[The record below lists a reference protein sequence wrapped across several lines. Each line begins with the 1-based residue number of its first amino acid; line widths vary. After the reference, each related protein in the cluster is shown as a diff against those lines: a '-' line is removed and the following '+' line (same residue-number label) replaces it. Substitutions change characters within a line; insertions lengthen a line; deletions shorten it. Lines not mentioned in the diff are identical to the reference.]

1 VKNFY
6 VFFSPITRQ
15 NEREKK
21 HINSL
26 RINVLFFS
34 TLFVDL
40 FCIDVAVE
48 FIMVGFDIERPFLD
62 VYSQ

>member
-1 VKNFY
+1 M
-6 VFFSPITRQ
+6 FFFLQ
-15 NEREKK
+15 LLGKMREKK